1 VSVGKNVYK
10 ISKLINQ
17 HQEMFEY
24 FLNQAF
30 EKYQIKSLAQLID
43 IVKNEN
49 KVIFIST
56 NPLDILTCSYNA
68 SFTSC
73 FRPRG
78 QYATATLMLAQSYHT
93 GIAYISDK
101 DKPEYK
107 HGRCF
112 FHVNCD
118 EPIFQIG
125 KGYPEQKFQR
135 AQKIMVRQFIM
146 KKLDEFFGKE
156 HDWLIKSAN
165 ILDKRTEVGRL
176 YYYDDNQQVGADRE
190 LWNYHLSTF
199 EFDEPEC
206 IYCGGW
212 IDESHTWLCDDCR
225 CDDDD
230 EDDDN
235 Y

>member
-1 VSVGKNVYK
+1 
-10 ISKLINQ
+10 
-17 HQEMFEY
+17 
-24 FLNQAF
+24 
-30 EKYQIKSLAQLID
+30 
-43 IVKNEN
+43 
-49 KVIFIST
+49 
-56 NPLDILTCSYNA
+56 
-68 SFTSC
+68 
-73 FRPRG
+73 
-78 QYATATLMLAQSYHT
+78 MLAQSYHT

-112 FHVNCD
+112 FHVSCD

-212 IDESHTWLCDDCR
+212 IDDSHTWLCDECSFFN
-225 CDDDD
+225 DDD
-230 EDDDN
+230 EDEDN